1 MKTSLSYRKS
11 TSNSSKKKSDLS
23 EVRPVNFIGRDYI
36 KRLDKLK
43 KLFSLRSKKIN
54 SKSSQKN
61 KNGKQTI
68 VKYIQNCKE
77 KSIEEK
83 KEVVSKF
90 NNLEQND
97 GNEESR
103 NSSTINEMKTL
114 Y

>member
-36 KRLDKLK
+36 KSLDKLK

-61 KNGKQTI
+61 KNGKQTS
-68 VKYIQNCKE
+68 VKYNQNCKE